1 MLFLDR
7 WDTKRSQKKGFNV
20 YSEQIVLRCPKPKK
34 KKKNRTNPNSVSD
47 LDEHPCVLDSD

>member
-20 YSEQIVLRCPKPKK
+20 YSEQIVLRCPKPKEK
-34 KKKNRTNPNSVSD
+34 KKTAQIRI
-47 LDEHPCVLDSD
+47 VLATSTSTLAS